1 MADEAQSL
9 VIVTERM
16 ERCRRRDSCE
26 DEGPEPALMM
36 LGRSSGRP
44 ERLNRSGG
52 ACSRSVPK
60 RVTGSAN
67 GCRNLV
73 EKRWWGHYAVGTLDP
88 DLQGPLDWAEG
99 SNMILMVE

>member
-9 VIVTERM
+9 VIVPERM
-16 ERCRRRDSCE
+16 ERRRRRDSCE

-36 LGRSSGRP
+36 LVRWSGRP

-60 RVTGSAN
+60 CGTGSAN
-67 GCRNLV
+67 GCRNVV
-73 EKRWWGHYAVGTLDP
+73 EIRWWGQHVVGTLDP
-88 DLQGPLDWAEG
+88 DLPGPQTGLRG
-99 SNMILMVE
+99 PTRT